1 MKVVQPIRDPRKVA
15 AIEADLKARSARDWL
30 MFLTGINTGLR
41 ISDVL
46 QLKVGDV
53 LRPAANGSKVARQYI
68 DLKEKKTR
76 KNKLIPMTPLLKRAL
91 LEYCADLAPG
101 VYLFRSRQG
110 GSKPITRTRAYQIL
124 SEAAARHNLEHI
136 GTHTLRKT
144 FGYHFYKM
152 TKNVALLQMIFN
164 HSDPAHT
171 LRYIGIEQD
180 QVDEAMAR
188 FKIEE

>member
-15 AIEADLKARSARDWL
+15 AIEADLRGRSARDWM

-41 ISDVL
+41 ISDIL
-46 QLKVGDV
+46 QLRAGDV
-53 LRPAANGSKVARQYI
+53 QRAAANGARIARQYI
-68 DLKEKKTR
+68 EVKEKKTR
-76 KNKLIPMTPLLKRAL
+76 KRKLIPMTPTLKRAL
-91 LEYCADLAPG
+91 LEYCENLADG

-110 GSKPITRTRAYQIL
+110 GNTPMCRTRAYQIL
-124 SEAAARHNLEHI
+124 REAASRHNLEHI

-180 QVDEAMAR
+180 QVDDAMAR